1 MSCIAIDLHSDCF
14 TSATRGDVNGK
25 SVKLVKKYFLHKKS
39 LLEFTNTLSKNDY
52 VAIEATT
59 NAFWFHDK
67 ISPYAKDVII
77 LDTNKINFKG
87 NKTDNNDAR
96 KLLDVLEYFVSVKG
110 VNEIPRV
117 FVPNIQIRELRELFT
132 SYKLQKKIITQLK
145 NRIHSILKQHG
156 HLIKRASL
164 KTIKGRSFAIALIE
178 NEISRLE
185 IKRLI
190 KQFEAAQ
197 VEVDTISELISGIGK
212 KYYQEEIERLM
223 TIPGFSFL
231 STLALIADIA
241 DIDRFPT
248 AKNFC
253 SYLRTAPKI
262 TESNNTTHLGK
273 VNKCSRSLTVTF
285 LTQSVQHFRNSS
297 LYFGDFYDRLKSG
310 KSYGKTRMALIRK
323 ILVSAYYMLKR
334 KENFKWSDK
343 SNMENK
349 IQLFYRNAGKADA
362 KLLNSA

>member
-223 TIPGFSFL
+223 TIPVM
-231 STLALIADIA
+231 TI
-241 DIDRFPT
+241 
-248 AKNFC
+248 N
-253 SYLRTAPKI
+253 
-262 TESNNTTHLGK
+262 
-273 VNKCSRSLTVTF
+273 
-285 LTQSVQHFRNSS
+285 
-297 LYFGDFYDRLKSG
+297 
-310 KSYGKTRMALIRK
+310 
-323 ILVSAYYMLKR
+323 
-334 KENFKWSDK
+334 
-343 SNMENK
+343 
-349 IQLFYRNAGKADA
+349 
-362 KLLNSA
+362 

>member
-1 MSCIAIDLHSDCF
+1 MSCIAIDLHTDCF
-14 TSATRGDVNGK
+14 TNAIRRDVDGK
-25 SVKLVKKYFLHKKS
+25 SVKLVKKHFLNKKS
-39 LLEFTNTLSKNDY
+39 LLEFTKTLSKDDY

-67 ISPYAKDVII
+67 ISPYVKDVII

-96 KLLDVLEYFVSVKG
+96 KLLDVLEYFVSVK
-110 VNEIPRV
+110 
-117 FVPNIQIRELRELFT
+117 
-132 SYKLQKKIITQLK
+132 LQKKIITQLK

-156 HLIKRASL
+156 HVIKKASL
-164 KTIKGRSFAIALIE
+164 KTAKGKSFAIALID

-190 KQFEAAQ
+190 NQFESAQ
-197 VEVDTISELISGIGK
+197 IEVDTIVELIAGIGK
-212 KYYQEEIERLM
+212 EYYQDEIERLM

-231 STLALIADIA
+231 SALALIADIA
-241 DIDRFPT
+241 EINRFPT
-248 AKNFC
+248 VKKFC

-273 VNKCSRSLTVTF
+273 VNKCSRSLTVTY
-285 LTQSVQHFRNSS
+285 LTQSVLHFRNSTQ
-297 LYFGDFYDRLKSG
+297 YFGEFYDRLKSG
-310 KSYGKTRMALIRK
+310 KGYGKTRMALIRK
-323 ILVSAYYMLKR
+323 ILVCAYYMLKR

-343 SNMENK
+343 SNMELKTN
-349 IQLFYRNAGKADA
+349 LFHDIAGKADT

>member
-14 TSATRGDVNGK
+14 TSAIRGDVDGK
-25 SVKLVKKYFLHKKS
+25 SVKLVKKYFLNKKS
-39 LLEFTNTLSKNDY
+39 LLEYTDTLSKTDY
-52 VAIEATT
+52 VAIEAST

-67 ISPYAKDVII
+67 ISPFVKDVII
-77 LDTNKINFKG
+77 LDTNKINFNG
-87 NKTDNNDAR
+87 NKTDTNDAR

-117 FVPNIQIRELRELFT
+117 FVPNIHIRELRELFT

-156 HLIKRASL
+156 HVIKKASL
-164 KTIKGRSFAIALIE
+164 KTTKGKSFAIALID

-185 IKRLI
+185 IKRMI
-190 KQFEAAQ
+190 NQFESAQ
-197 VEVDTISELISGIGK
+197 IEADTIAELIAWIGK
-212 KYYQEEIERLM
+212 EYYQEEIERLM

-231 STLALIADIA
+231 SALALISDIA
-241 DIDRFPT
+241 EINRFPT
-248 AKNFC
+248 VKKFC

-262 TESNNTTHLGK
+262 TESNKSTHLGK
-273 VNKCSRSLTVTF
+273 VNKCSRSLTVSY
-285 LTQSVQHFRNSS
+285 LTQSVLHFRNSS
-297 LYFGDFYDRLKSG
+297 IYFGEFYDRLKSG
-310 KSYGKTRMALIRK
+310 KGYGKTRMALIRK

-343 SNMENK
+343 SNMEVK
-349 IQLFYRNAGKADA
+349 TKLFHDIAGKVET
-362 KLLNSA
+362 KILKSA